1 MRTWYIITPV
11 ILCLVMIPVAQANA
25 VFWDLL
31 ITPTISNDPVPL
43 GGYPEL
49 SGIIKDHGGNAVIG
63 ANVSVRTLGYTAWLE
78 TNEHGKFAYSFNE
91 TVATSGLHSV
101 LIHATADGLG
111 GEKTGFADITYR
123 TEGGSGLSAEAK
135 ILATEDAKK
144 YLNADKDDFTNDL
157 VGSLLYEYYD
167 DLYQTYLEQIERKQ
181 KLEDQNNQLLINRE
195 LALNTTNNL
204 VDDDEKR
211 TGHISK
217 YSYEKLISNTD
228 PTIRNDVIRQ
238 INYTMTAFQEA
249 QDTIKLIQESGKSY
263 EEAVNMYSENNPLS
277 RETMDLI
284 LTGYSYDD
292 IENMKTEDASE
303 NMSVINSNSTTLN
316 VPTNDLNSSVANQ
329 TVINQTVAENIVIP
343 EPTYNLYIS
352 ATALNWDLPP
362 SGTSINLTGSAIGLS
377 SSGKIMVGINGTLIE
392 LQLHELKI
400 TK

>member
-316 VPTNDLNSSVANQ
+316 VPTKRDLNRKQRGKSNCDQSDM
-329 TVINQTVAENIVIP
+329 
-343 EPTYNLYIS
+343 YRLYQ
-352 ATALNWDLPP
+352 
-362 SGTSINLTGSAIGLS
+362 
-377 SSGKIMVGINGTLIE
+377 VQE
-392 LQLHELKI
+392 LQCFRPQFD
-400 TK
+400 